1 MLMNKKRLLSSVLL
15 VSILTANVKA
25 NHYSFDK
32 NTTDDTETVFN
43 KCCYIIMGTYNN
55 GKDDNT
61 TISNRPHHTP
71 YQIPTFSVYFTC
83 GFADLSLYIY
93 RNGELI
99 HSINDISI
107 EADEYLNVSL
117 PNFDNDTYNI
127 IIKDCMKIILDE
139 NINI

>member
-1 MLMNKKRLLSSVLL
+1 MW
-15 VSILTANVKA
+15 ILR
-25 NHYSFDK
+25 S
-32 NTTDDTETVFN
+32 
-43 KCCYIIMGTYNN
+43 
-55 GKDDNT
+55 
-61 TISNRPHHTP
+61 
-71 YQIPTFSVYFTC
+71 
-83 GFADLSLYIY
+83 LSLYIY

-127 IIKDCMKIILDE
+127 IIKDGMKILLDE

>member
-1 MLMNKKRLLSSVLL
+1 MWIRRSLS
-15 VSILTANVKA
+15 
-25 NHYSFDK
+25 
-32 NTTDDTETVFN
+32 
-43 KCCYIIMGTYNN
+43 
-55 GKDDNT
+55 
-61 TISNRPHHTP
+61 
-71 YQIPTFSVYFTC
+71 
-83 GFADLSLYIY
+83 IY

-127 IIKDCMKIILDE
+127 IIKDGMKILLDE

>member
-1 MLMNKKRLLSSVLL
+1 MEKTIIQLYQIVHTILLTKYLLSLC
-15 VSILTANVKA
+15 ILRVD
-25 NHYSFDK
+25 S
-32 NTTDDTETVFN
+32 
-43 KCCYIIMGTYNN
+43 
-55 GKDDNT
+55 
-61 TISNRPHHTP
+61 
-71 YQIPTFSVYFTC
+71 QI
-83 GFADLSLYIY
+83 SLYIY

-127 IIKDCMKIILDE
+127 IIKDGMKIILDE

>member
-1 MLMNKKRLLSSVLL
+1 MDS
-15 VSILTANVKA
+15 
-25 NHYSFDK
+25 
-32 NTTDDTETVFN
+32 
-43 KCCYIIMGTYNN
+43 
-55 GKDDNT
+55 
-61 TISNRPHHTP
+61 
-71 YQIPTFSVYFTC
+71 QI
-83 GFADLSLYIY
+83 SLYIY

-127 IIKDCMKIILDE
+127 IIKDGMKILLDE

>member
-1 MLMNKKRLLSSVLL
+1 MNKKRLLSSVLL

-25 NHYSFDK
+25 NHYNFDK
-32 NTTDDTETVFN
+32 NTTDETETVFN

-61 TISNRPHHTP
+61 TILNRPHYTP
-71 YQIPTFSVYFTC
+71 YQKPTFSVYFTC

-107 EADEYLNVSL
+107 SNCSKL
-117 PNFDNDTYNI
+117 
-127 IIKDCMKIILDE
+127 IL
-139 NINI
+139 